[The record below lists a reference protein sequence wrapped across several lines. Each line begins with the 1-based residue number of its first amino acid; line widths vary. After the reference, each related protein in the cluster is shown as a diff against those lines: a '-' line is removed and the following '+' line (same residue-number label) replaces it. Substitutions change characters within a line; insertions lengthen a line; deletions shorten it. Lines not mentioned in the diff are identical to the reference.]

1 MRTRSALALGL
12 TAALAAGSFAP
23 ALAAPKPKPVKK
35 TYTAN
40 APTPDPTP
48 ATGETGGNCHP
59 TLDSA
64 KDEQPFT
71 IPFPGTLKVD
81 ITGFQGDWA
90 GAIVDTDGESIA
102 DNDQDVNQPIDT
114 PVQMIVPFKKKGEK
128 IFIRACNFSG
138 GPTATVSYV
147 FTPK

>member
-1 MRTRSALALGL
+1 MNSKLVAAVTVASVAVSLGA
-12 TAALAAGSFAP
+12 TAS
-23 ALAAPKPKPVKK
+23 AAPKKPKPVKK
-35 TYTAN
+35 TYTAT

-48 ATGETGGNCHP
+48 VTGQTGGNCHP

-64 KDEQPFT
+64 KHEEPFT

-90 GAIVDTDGESIA
+90 GALIDADGESIA
-102 DNDQDVNQPIDT
+102 DNDQDITEPIDT
-114 PVQMIVPFKKKGEK
+114 PVQMMVTFKKKGEK
-128 IFIRACNFSG
+128 ILIRACNFSG

-147 FTPK
+147 FTPR